1 MKHVLGAVTIGQS
14 PRPDVLEPMAR
25 VWGRDLQVLESGV
38 LDGLT
43 EREISSLH
51 PEGGGKALVTRMSD
65 GREVVIDHHRTG
77 GLVARAARDL
87 ARQGCGTVLVLCT
100 GEFDFSIPGVRLV
113 FPRRVLTGLVCA
125 LHGEGTLGLMVPH
138 RSQEE
143 TVGGCWKREGL
154 EVVTETASP
163 YAFADDETL
172 LSRRADSLRLA
183 GATMIVMD
191 CMGYTPEMRRVV
203 VDSTELP
210 VVLASSAAA
219 HAVACAF
226 SPDLN

>member
-14 PRPDVLEPMAR
+14 PRPDVLGPMTR
-25 VWGRDLQVLESGV
+25 VWGEGLKILERGA
-38 LDGLT
+38 LDGLS
-43 EREISSLH
+43 EGQIASLR
-51 PEGGGKALVTRMSD
+51 PGDGGEALVTRLSD

-77 GLVARAARDL
+77 DLVAGAACHL
-87 ARQGCGTVLVLCT
+87 AREGCRTVLVLCT
-100 GEFDFSIPGVRLV
+100 GEFDLHVPGVRLV

-125 LHGEGTLGLMVPH
+125 LHGEGPLGVLVPH

-163 YAFADDETL
+163 YALAEDEGL
-172 LSRRADSLRLA
+172 LSRRAHSLRRA

-191 CMGYTPEMRRVV
+191 CMGYTPEMRGVV
-203 VDSTELP
+203 VDAVELP

-226 SPDLN
+226 SADLH

>member
-25 VWGRDLQVLESGV
+25 VWGGDLQVRERGA
-38 LDGLT
+38 LDGLS
-43 EREISSLH
+43 EEEIAALQ
-51 PEGGGKALVTRMSD
+51 PEGGGEALVTRLSD

-77 GLVARAARDL
+77 ELVAGAARHL
-87 ARQGCGTVLVLCT
+87 AAEGCPTVLVLCT
-100 GEFDFSIPGVRLV
+100 GEFDFRIPGVRLV

-125 LHGEGTLGLMVPH
+125 LHDEGALGVLVPH

-163 YAFADDETL
+163 YAFADDEALFT
-172 LSRRADSLRLA
+172 RRADSLRRA
-183 GATMIVMD
+183 GAAMIVMD
-191 CMGYTPEMRRVV
+191 CMGYTPEMRRAV
-203 VDSTELP
+203 VDAVGLP

-226 SPDLN
+226 SPDLS